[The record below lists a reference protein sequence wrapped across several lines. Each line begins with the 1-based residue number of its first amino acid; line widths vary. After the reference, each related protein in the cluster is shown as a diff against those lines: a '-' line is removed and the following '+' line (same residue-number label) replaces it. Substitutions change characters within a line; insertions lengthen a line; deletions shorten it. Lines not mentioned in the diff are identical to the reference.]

1 MEDKAMKTFVKMI
14 VAAMVA
20 VGMACVAIAHDASD
34 NLVIVTLFATGIAV
48 SALLGVF
55 DMPAERTKHDTIRH
69 KTGRNYGQAAIFVG
83 TACVFMGTPQECD
96 DLCDD
101 LWHHGQQARVEML
114 TGEETSFNIL

>member
-1 MEDKAMKTFVKMI
+1 MKTFAKMI
-14 VAAMVA
+14 VAAIVA
-20 VGMACVAIAHDASD
+20 VFMGIMAIAYDASD
-34 NLVIVTLFATGIAV
+34 NLVIVTMFAAGIVV
-48 SALLGVF
+48 SALLGVY
-55 DMPAERTKHDTIRH
+55 DMPAERTRHDTIRH

-114 TGEETSFNIL
+114 TGEETSFNVI

>member
-1 MEDKAMKTFVKMI
+1 MKTFLKMI
-14 VAAMVA
+14 VAAIVA
-20 VGMACVAIAHDASD
+20 VFMGVVAIAHDASD
-34 NLVIVTLFATGIAV
+34 NLVIVTMFATAIAV
-48 SALLGVF
+48 SALLGVY
-55 DMPAERTKHDTIRH
+55 DMPERTKHDSIRH

-114 TGEETSFNIL
+114 TGEETSFNVI

>member
-1 MEDKAMKTFVKMI
+1 MKFILKVFVASLVGLAMMCI
-14 VAAMVA
+14 
-20 VGMACVAIAHDASD
+20 AIAYDASD
-34 NLVIVTLFATGIAV
+34 RLVIVTYFATAIAV
-48 SALLGVF
+48 AAVLGAF
-55 DMPAERTKHDTIRH
+55 DIPAERTKHDSIRH

-114 TGEETSFNIL
+114 TGEESFNVI

>member
-1 MEDKAMKTFVKMI
+1 MKTFAKMI
-14 VAAMVA
+14 VAAIVA
-20 VGMACVAIAHDASD
+20 VFMGVMAIANGASD
-34 NLVIVTLFATGIAV
+34 NLVLCTLFATGIAV
-48 SALLGVF
+48 SALLGVY
-55 DMPAERTKHDTIRH
+55 DMPERTKHDSILH

-114 TGEETSFNIL
+114 TGEETSFNVI

>member
-1 MEDKAMKTFVKMI
+1 MKTFLKMI
-14 VAAMVA
+14 VAAIVA
-20 VGMACVAIAHDASD
+20 IGMACVLIWHDASD
-34 NLVIVTLFATGIAV
+34 NTVIVTFFCVGIMV
-48 SALLGVF
+48 SAALGVY
-55 DMPAERTKHDTIRH
+55 DMPAERTKHDSIRH

-114 TGEETSFNIL
+114 TGEETQFDIL